1 MRTLHEVIGRLV
13 ALRYDQ
19 RGLSQSTETAI
30 YVGIAAVVALSIG
43 AFVTTYVNQ
52 HLPQP

>member
-1 MRTLHEVIGRLV
+1 MKTVYKVIGRVV
-13 ALRYDQ
+13 ALRHDE

-30 YVGIAAVVALSIG
+30 YVGVAAVVALSIG
-43 AFVTTYVNQ
+43 AFVTAYVNQ

>member
-1 MRTLHEVIGRLV
+1 MRAVYELIGALV
-13 ALRYDQ
+13 ALRHDQ

-30 YVGIAAVVALSIG
+30 YVGIAAVVALGIG
-43 AFVTTYVNQ
+43 AFVTTYGNQ

>member
-1 MRTLHEVIGRLV
+1 MRTLHVLVGQLV
-13 ALRYDQ
+13 ALRHNE

>member
-1 MRTLHEVIGRLV
+1 MRAVYELIGALV
-13 ALRYDQ
+13 ALRHDQ

-30 YVGIAAVVALSIG
+30 YVGIAAVVALGIG